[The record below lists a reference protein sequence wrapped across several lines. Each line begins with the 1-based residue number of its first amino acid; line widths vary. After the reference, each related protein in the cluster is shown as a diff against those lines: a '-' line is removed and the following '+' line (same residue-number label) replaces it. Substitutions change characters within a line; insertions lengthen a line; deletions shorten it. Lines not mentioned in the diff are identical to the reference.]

1 MAYSD
6 ALRQQYATFT
16 SAADLIDGVLSA
28 STVFSGFSLASA
40 TAELYISQYSANAN
54 AAALFI
60 QKSRN
65 ATVGNHTI
73 VNNGDEVGRINFA
86 PSNGTGFQTAASIIA
101 FVDGA
106 PSGTGDL
113 PVGLVFQTTPDGS
126 GTIAERMRIDDAGNI
141 GIGRNSPGT
150 YGNLEIGGSAYA
162 ATGILSS
169 SASGSILVLAAN
181 GTSETRINTN
191 SNHPMV
197 FYTNNTERM
206 RITAAGE
213 MLVGGSTDQGAYNL
227 QCNGTGVWG
236 AGAYV
241 NGSDLRLKENVEPI
255 GPCLNLINQL
265 NPITFNYLDTWSSD
279 QAIQPGFIAQEVETV
294 LQNTDF
300 VNGIVQAGGEY
311 LGLAYQNLIPLLV
324 KSIQEL
330 NAKIESLES
339 RIQILES

>member
-16 SAADLIDGVLSA
+16 TAADLIDGVLSA
-28 STVFSGFSLASA
+28 STVFTGFSLESA
-40 TAELYISQYSANAN
+40 TAALYISQYSADAN
-54 AAALFI
+54 AGALYI

-86 PSNGTGFQTAASIIA
+86 PSNGASFQTAAAIIA
-101 FVDGA
+101 FVDGT
-106 PSGTGDL
+106 PTGSSDL

-126 GTIAERMRIDDAGNI
+126 GTVAERMRI
-141 GIGRNSPGT
+141 
-150 YGNLEIGGSAYA
+150 
-162 ATGILSS
+162 
-169 SASGSILVLAAN
+169 
-181 GTSETRINTN
+181 TS
-191 SNHPMV
+191 
-197 FYTNNTERM
+197 
-206 RITAAGE
+206 AGE

-241 NGSDLRLKENVEPI
+241 NGSDSRLKENVEPI

-265 NPITFNYLDTWSSD
+265 NPITFSYINIWSKD

-294 LQNTDF
+294 LEDTDF
-300 VNGIVQAGGEY
+300 VNGIVQTGGEY

-330 NAKIESLES
+330 NAKIGSLES